1 MPRFLILALVA
12 LGIAVTGC
20 ETGSTHVNMPDQG
33 ATSQNVGQG
42 TDKSGPVPGSSTGT
56 DTTAS
61 TPPVEA
67 APAAPAATPAAH
79 K

>member
-1 MPRFLILALVA
+1 MPRFFTLAVLV

-42 TDKSGPVPGSSTGT
+42 TDKSGPVPGSSTGV
-56 DTTAS
+56 DTTSGSA
-61 TPPVEA
+61 TPAQTPA
-67 APAAPAATPAAH
+67 APAAPP